1 MWNNLNSEDV
11 AMAKNLAELLADVE
25 RQTAKDRIAAPPRP
39 TAAVATA
46 APLQPALAPPD
57 DDTGVAMVT
66 VRFDTQILARV
77 DAAAKRV
84 GINRVAWLQLAA
96 EKLLEDRRDADSTLT
111 EDTMRFI
118 DRHVT
123 PGEKRPPAPSVL
135 RDRDQVNREKA

>member
-1 MWNNLNSEDV
+1 
-11 AMAKNLAELLADVE
+11 MAKNLAELLAVVE
-25 RQTAKDRIAAPPRP
+25 RQTAEDRIAAPSP
-39 TAAVATA
+39 TA
-46 APLQPALAPPD
+46 PMQPALAPPD
-57 DDTGVAMVT
+57 DDTGL

-111 EDTMRFI
+111 EDTKRSV

-135 RDRDQVNREKA
+135 RGQDPVDREKA

>member
-1 MWNNLNSEDV
+1 
-11 AMAKNLAELLADVE
+11 MAKNLAELLADVE

-77 DAAAKRV
+77 DAAAKRA
-84 GINRVAWLQLAA
+84 GINRVAWLHLAA
-96 EKLLEDRRDADSTLT
+96 EKLLEDRRDANTPI
-111 EDTMRFI
+111 EDTKRVV
-118 DRHVT
+118 DLDQQR
-123 PGEKRPPAPSVL
+123 RPPAPSVL
-135 RDRDQVNREKA
+135 RDRDQVDREKA

>member
-1 MWNNLNSEDV
+1 
-11 AMAKNLAELLADVE
+11 MAKNLAELLAVVE
-25 RQTAKDRIAAPPRP
+25 RQTAEGRIAAPRP
-39 TAAVATA
+39 TAPV
-46 APLQPALAPPD
+46 QPALAPPD
-57 DDTGVAMVT
+57 DDTGL

-96 EKLLEDRRDADSTLT
+96 EKFLEDRRDADSTLT

-135 RDRDQVNREKA
+135 REQDRVGLRKA

>member
-1 MWNNLNSEDV
+1 
-11 AMAKNLAELLADVE
+11 MAKNLAELLAVVE
-25 RQTAKDRIAAPPRP
+25 RQTAEDRIAAPSP
-39 TAAVATA
+39 TA
-46 APLQPALAPPD
+46 PMQPALAPPD
-57 DDTGVAMVT
+57 DDTGL

-111 EDTMRFI
+111 EDTKRSV

-123 PGEKRPPAPSVL
+123 PGEKRPPAPSVQ
-135 RDRDQVNREKA
+135 DPVDREKA

>member
-1 MWNNLNSEDV
+1 MWNNLNSEDI

-25 RQTAKDRIAAPPRP
+25 RQTAKDRIAAPRP

-84 GINRVAWLQLAA
+84 GINRVAWLHLAA
-96 EKLLEDRRDADSTLT
+96 EKLLEDRGDVDSTPS
-111 EDTMRFI
+111 EDTKRVV
-118 DRHVT
+118 DLDQQR
-123 PGEKRPPAPSVL
+123 RPPAPSVL
-135 RDRDQVNREKA
+135 RDRDQVDREKA

>member
-1 MWNNLNSEDV
+1 
-11 AMAKNLAELLADVE
+11 MAKNLAELLAAVE
-25 RQTAKDRIAAPPRP
+25 RQTAEDRIAAPSP
-39 TAAVATA
+39 TA
-46 APLQPALAPPD
+46 PMQPALAPPD
-57 DDTGVAMVT
+57 DDTGL

-111 EDTMRFI
+111 EDTKRSV

-135 RDRDQVNREKA
+135 RGQDPVDREKA